1 MSRDGDANIPYSS
14 IFQRLIFSL
23 LKPRV
28 LFPIGLC
35 LASVSGH
42 WFSLFLGQINLFI
55 IIHIDIQLWHSYPV
69 FSALPEIW
77 IDEKGRLACV
87 WKRQTSLC
95 VKKGNAQL
103 EKRLQHKTPIFFKER
118 RQQYPQ
124 RCSVFRDCSL
134 SLNFSP
140 PAPCWRAASLK
151 SLPTAASGENTFPSP
166 GFLDGGSKFIPRFAT
181 FQRETYNANLFQCCF
196 VGLLLSAEVAAE
208 NHTSVLMRNSE
219 KLKDLSIG
227 V

>member
-1 MSRDGDANIPYSS
+1 MALSG
-14 IFQRLIFSL
+14 FSFRPL
-23 LKPRV
+23 V
-28 LFPIGLC
+28 
-35 LASVSGH
+35 
-42 WFSLFLGQINLFI
+42 FI
-55 IIHIDIQLWHSYPV
+55 IPWTNKPVYNHTHRYP
-69 FSALPEIW
+69 ALTFLSGLLCAPR
-77 IDEKGRLACV
+77 DLNR

-103 EKRLQHKTPIFFKER
+103 EKRLQHKTPVFFKER
-118 RQQYPQ
+118 RQEYPQ
-124 RCSVFRDCSL
+124 RCAVFRDCSL

-140 PAPCWRAASLK
+140 PAPCWRAASPE